1 MIDKNSVTSYQGEGE
16 IPPAPISLPPLPD
29 VSNYGMDGTVW
40 PDIQTPIYGS
50 EDIQAQPPF
59 IDADIGALRNNP
71 GEYFKVFYNPKGNG
85 AWPQLRFTQGLI
97 VEGTELSRVG
107 SVTYSAVDGNPV
119 KGHTAGRNPTNKT
132 VWLNVTNDRSA
143 SSVSLNKDSS
153 ADFSFEL
160 ARIDGNGNI
169 QQLHSGALV
178 IGGEGGGP
186 SQWKIGVEVL
196 NPSTG
201 QTRITCDPNGATVM
215 NDKYQNV
222 PITPATLSSLQNV
235 QNGDKYVVYVEYRY
249 GYNYTTTVKEQALLQ
264 CSKYTAPTG
273 NNKDMRFMVQQMLSD
288 TISEGRSRQVIALLT
303 FSKTGSGSTSVIS
316 HKVTQITFHSL
327 RQVWIPGY
335 WEKAASTQEIKHG
348 AACFL
353 DVSSSNGMSNF
364 PAI

>member
-1 MIDKNSVTSYQGEGE
+1 M
-16 IPPAPISLPPLPD
+16 
-29 VSNYGMDGTVW
+29 
-40 PDIQTPIYGS
+40 
-50 EDIQAQPPF
+50 
-59 IDADIGALRNNP
+59 
-71 GEYFKVFYNPKGNG
+71 
-85 AWPQLRFTQGLI
+85 
-97 VEGTELSRVG
+97 
-107 SVTYSAVDGNPV
+107 
-119 KGHTAGRNPTNKT
+119 KGHTAGQNPTNKT
-132 VWLNVTNDRSA
+132 VWLNVTDDRSA

-178 IGGEGGGP
+178 IGGGEGGGP

-222 PITPATLSSLQNV
+222 PLTPATLNSLQNV
-235 QNGDKYVVYVEYRY
+235 QNGDMYVVYVEYFY
-249 GYNYTTTVKEQALLQ
+249 GYNYTTTVKERALLQ
-264 CSKYTAPTG
+264 CLKYTPPNG
-273 NNKDMRFMVQQMLSD
+273 NQKDMRFMVQQMLSD

-303 FSKTGSGSTSVIS
+303 FSKTGSGSTSVIT
-316 HKVTQITFHSL
+316 HKITQTTFHSL

-335 WEKAASTQEIKHG
+335 WEKDASTQAITHG

-364 PAI
+364 PTI